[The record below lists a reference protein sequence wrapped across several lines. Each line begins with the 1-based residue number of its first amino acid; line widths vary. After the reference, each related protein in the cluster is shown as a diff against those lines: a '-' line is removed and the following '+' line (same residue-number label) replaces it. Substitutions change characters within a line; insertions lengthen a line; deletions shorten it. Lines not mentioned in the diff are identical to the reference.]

1 MNLVQVHLERTFHR
15 FLEFEK
21 GYKTIEIYFNGTK
34 VEGFNPFGADDNLAR
49 TELPSQ
55 KIRVHGQEIKIQPY
69 VLPHRSKST
78 EPEYKKY
85 AGEEGYLDN
94 QGFYIYRN
102 RRLIQSSTW
111 FRLIKKEELNKLI
124 RVKIDI
130 PNSLDELWKIDVRK
144 SLAQPPE
151 SVRNQLKSVIKK
163 IEGAGKAVFKK
174 RASRIINKNFISIW
188 AREVVEG
195 KVQYKINE
203 EYPTVKDIL
212 GNTSS
217 ETSQRMRICID
228 QINQCFP
235 YDLYFSDAADD
246 KTDFVD
252 IEPNEDQVRSTIVKL
267 IEIFEAQGF
276 SSDQIRKKIEE
287 TDIHGI
293 TSKLIKEVVN
303 N

>member
-1 MNLVQVHLERTFHR
+1 MI
-15 FLEFEK
+15 FLIAW
-21 GYKTIEIYFNGTK
+21 T
-34 VEGFNPFGADDNLAR
+34 
-49 TELPSQ
+49 
-55 KIRVHGQEIKIQPY
+55 
-69 VLPHRSKST
+69 
-78 EPEYKKY
+78 
-85 AGEEGYLDN
+85 
-94 QGFYIYRN
+94 
-102 RRLIQSSTW
+102 
-111 FRLIKKEELNKLI
+111 
-124 RVKIDI
+124 
-130 PNSLDELWKIDVRK
+130 LWKIDVRK

-151 SVRNQLKSVIKK
+151 SVRNQLKSAIKK
-163 IEGAGKAVFKK
+163 IEEQEKQFLK

-212 GNTSS
+212 ANASS
-217 ETSQRMRICID
+217 RLPKNEICID

-276 SSDQIRKKIEE
+276 SDQIRKKIEE